1 LKFDF
6 SATDRSSNHVE
17 AGRFLKNNINA
28 SLLDFY
34 CTYAMYLGEDVDKL
48 SRNIDPETPA
58 DNLKRCVR
66 LVEEALSNGPKNG
79 HEQLAGVRGIYLLV
93 DEYDAITN
101 GFLEPYNIPWQGSAI
116 ERVFTSF

>member
-1 LKFDF
+1 MPGQFFTLKFDF

-34 CTYAMYLGEDVDKL
+34 RTYAMYLDEDVDKL

-66 LVEEALSNGPKNG
+66 LVEEALSNGQKNG

-93 DEYDAITN
+93 
-101 GFLEPYNIPWQGSAI
+101 
-116 ERVFTSF
+116 R